1 MKPIN
6 LILIVVS
13 VLFLGINGASAQCDI
28 SYDFENNQLSGWAN
42 NAGTTII
49 SQQESHSGTTSIKMS
64 MSSSYPELLSAIDT
78 FSIGRYTS
86 WFYVTGYYSAA
97 FFKFNYQ
104 DANNY
109 YQVGMMPSATDN
121 PKLVLVKK
129 VNGVQTELFNI
140 PPVFGTLNWFKMNIE
155 YDALGLISVYI
166 NDVFQASAT
175 DLSITNPGKV
185 SVMGYDYT
193 TYFDDFCYEVAI
205 AQVEDSCD
213 ISYDFENNLL
223 SGWANNAGTT
233 IISQQESHS
242 GTTSVK
248 MSLNSSYPELLSTI
262 DTFSTGHYTSWF
274 YVTGYYSAAFFKFN
288 YQDANNYYQVGMMP
302 ATTDNPKLVLYKKV
316 NGIQSE
322 LFNIP
327 PIFGTLDW
335 FKMNVEYDSMGLIS
349 VYINDVFQASATDL
363 SITNPGKVSVMGYD
377 YTTYFDDFC
386 YVADVEHNI
395 VTDTCIYSYDFE
407 TGNLND
413 WNILSGN
420 FSISSTEIHSG
431 LYSLTAGT
439 EGVES
444 IIVSDDAPFNYGKY
458 SFWTYADGDYTKLS
472 FLFNYFDQD
481 NYYLLNL
488 NPDNTNQPSLD
499 LEKTVGGVT
508 STLFSA
514 TPLFTTY
521 EWTYIQV
528 ERESSGLISVLVD
541 NTLQYQ
547 INDLDHTGLSK
558 IGFKSKEPTSYV
570 DDFCFEEY
578 AIFNEIGKEQ
588 QAKISLY
595 PNPGTDLVRITGLN
609 ELTVFVYNVQ
619 GKLLFSTNEK
629 SIDTQAMESGIY
641 IFKIFDSKGY
651 SENLKFV
658 KR

>member
-1 MKPIN
+1 MKT
-6 LILIVVS
+6 ILTKL
-13 VLFLGINGASAQCDI
+13 LFLVVIILANNYNSKAQCTY
-28 SYDFENNQLSGWAN
+28 SSDFETGAIGTWDYLSGYNTIASN
-42 NAGTTII
+42 N
-49 SQQESHSGTTSIKMS
+49 SHSGQYSLK
-64 MSSSYPELLSAIDT
+64 LSAYGSYSSVISTQNDFGCGT
-78 FSIGRYTS
+78 YSF
-86 WFYVTGYYSAA
+86 WFYATGSVTDIYLRLHYINSNN
-97 FFKFNYQ
+97 FYQ
-104 DANNY
+104 LGLLPA
-109 YQVGMMPSATDN
+109 GTDN
-121 PKLVLVKK
+121 PKLRFSKK
-129 VNGVQTELFNI
+129 VNGSHTVIAEQAPSFTTNQWVEVKVVHDN
-140 PPVFGTLNWFKMNIE
+140 
-155 YDALGLISVYI
+155 LGLYEIYI
-166 NDVFQASAT
+166 NGSLKIQVTDASLLTPA
-175 DLSITNPGKV
+175 KV
-185 SVMGYDYT
+185 VLMSYDQIVYL
-193 TYFDDFCYEVAI
+193 DDFCYETCV
-205 AQVEDSCD
+205 
-213 ISYDFENNLL
+213 
-223 SGWANNAGTT
+223 T
-233 IISQQESHS
+233 
-242 GTTSVK
+242 
-248 MSLNSSYPELLSTI
+248 PPI
-262 DTFSTGHYTSWF
+262 DTC
-274 YVTGYYSAAFFKFN
+274 V
-288 YQDANNYYQVGMMP
+288 
-302 ATTDNPKLVLYKKV
+302 
-316 NGIQSE
+316 
-322 LFNIP
+322 
-327 PIFGTLDW
+327 
-335 FKMNVEYDSMGLIS
+335 
-349 VYINDVFQASATDL
+349 
-363 SITNPGKVSVMGYD
+363 
-377 YTTYFDDFC
+377 
-386 YVADVEHNI
+386 
-395 VTDTCIYSYDFE
+395 YSYDFE
-407 TGNLND
+407 AANLND

-444 IIVSDDAPFNYGKY
+444 IIASDDALFNYGKY
-458 SFWTYADGDYTKLS
+458 SFWTFFDGDYTKLS

-508 STLFSA
+508 STLVSA

-629 SIDTQAMESGIY
+629 SIDTQALESGIY